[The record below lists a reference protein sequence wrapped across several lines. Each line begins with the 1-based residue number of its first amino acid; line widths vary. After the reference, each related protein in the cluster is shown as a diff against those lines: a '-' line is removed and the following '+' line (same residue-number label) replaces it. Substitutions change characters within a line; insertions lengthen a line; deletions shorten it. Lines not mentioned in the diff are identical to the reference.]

1 MLLEY
6 KEESY
11 CELCERRGVTTTEHH
26 LIPREEGGKD
36 KDTPTVR
43 LCLPCHRQIHALYTN
58 RVLGLRLNTIE
69 KMRADERIARYLNW
83 VRKQNPENIITI
95 KNSRQRRMNR

>member
-1 MLLEY
+1 MEY
-6 KEESY
+6 KEEDY
-11 CELCERRGVTTTEHH
+11 CELCERTGVITTEHH
-26 LIPREEGGKD
+26 LIPREERG

-69 KMRADERIARYLNW
+69 KMKADERIARYLNW
-83 VRKQNPENIITI
+83 IKKQNPENIITV
-95 KNSRQRRMNR
+95 KKSRQRRMNR

>member
-1 MLLEY
+1 MEY
-6 KEESY
+6 KGENY
-11 CELCERRGVTTTEHH
+11 CELCERNGVVTTRHH

-36 KDTPTVR
+36 APIVR

-69 KMRADERIARYLNW
+69 KMKADEKIARYLKW
-83 VRKQNPENIITI
+83 IRKQNPENIITV
-95 KNSRQRRMNR
+95 KKSRERRMSR

>member
-1 MLLEY
+1 M
-6 KEESY
+6 KDNEEGY
-11 CELCERRGVTTTEHH
+11 CELCERTGVVTTRHH

-36 KDTPTVR
+36 APIVR

-69 KMRADERIARYLNW
+69 KMKADEKIARYLKW
-83 VRKQNPENIITI
+83 IRKQNPENIITV
-95 KNSRQRRMNR
+95 KKSRERRMSR